1 MPSSC
6 ILFLFLKEITELSG
20 VFVEFFVEFAV
31 DGADLG
37 VYDAVAFTF
46 RVEDG
51 VDVEAR
57 GGGFAR
63 GEAEALDELLL
74 EVGCQVVLGAEEDY
88 AALGDWLVLVKL
100 RRKWREGACTGERE
114 FSEQLL

>member
-6 ILFLFLKEITELSG
+6 ILFLFLRENGEFPG
-20 VFVEFFVEFAV
+20 VFVEFLVEFAV
-31 DGADLG
+31 DGADFG
-37 VYDAVAFTF
+37 VGHAVAFTF

-51 VDVEAR
+51 VDVEA
-57 GGGFAR
+57 GSGGFA
-63 GEAEALDELLL
+63 GGAAEALDELLL

-100 RRKWREGACTGERE
+100 RRKWEGR
-114 FSEQLL
+114 SMYW